1 MDNLRFRGRDYYY
14 MSLTIIYLTFAYFRP
29 ERAYSLYGI
38 LHLLWLFSLPLAYEI
53 FKFCESEYDEDD

>member
-14 MSLTIIYLTFAYFRP
+14 MSLTILYLTFAYFRP
-29 ERAYSLYGI
+29 ERVYSIYGI
-38 LHLLWLFSLPLAYEI
+38 LYLLLLFSLPLAYEV